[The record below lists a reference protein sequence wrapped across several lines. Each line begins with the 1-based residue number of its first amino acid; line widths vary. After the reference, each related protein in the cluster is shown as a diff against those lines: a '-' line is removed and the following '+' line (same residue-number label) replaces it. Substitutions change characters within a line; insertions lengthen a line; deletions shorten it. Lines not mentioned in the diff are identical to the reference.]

1 MQSEM
6 SEQQRAHMV
15 ASDRGQKQQPTR
27 IQSVRASVLG
37 FLVWIFADREYDC
50 LDILVCRD
58 SAKGLCEVGNET
70 LAEAIEGRWTIQANG
85 AHRISMCHLDDDW
98 RRLSAHLTDVN
109 DETRTEESEMN
120 S

>member
-1 MQSEM
+1 MK
-6 SEQQRAHMV
+6 
-15 ASDRGQKQQPTR
+15 GR

-37 FLVWIFADREYDC
+37 FLVWIFAHREYDC

-85 AHRISMCHLDDDW
+85 AHRISVGHLDDDG
-98 RRLSAHLTDVN
+98 RPLSAHHTDVSD
-109 DETRTEESEMN
+109 DEARTEESEMN